1 MTVRQSSGS
10 ADFTVDTKDFRELFA
25 RSSQVEPRLRT
36 ALRRRIRDA
45 AKGVAEDVK
54 TEALQPGEGVGKKG
68 GWTPRTV
75 RTKTG
80 TRVRLER
87 RYDYSA
93 GRGRSTGLRQNIAD
107 AVKVGILTGN
117 ARSGVRIATNGTLA
131 GAWQARRGWRHPVF
145 DDRVAWVQQKGRPG
159 YFYGTV
165 WAGRDHVRGAVE
177 AAMQD
182 AIDSLKGG
190 PS

>member
-1 MTVRQSSGS
+1 MPRQSSGS
-10 ADFTVDTKDFRELFA
+10 AEFTVDTRDFRELFA
-25 RSSQVEPRLRT
+25 RSSQVEPKLRT

-54 TEALQPGEGVGKKG
+54 AEALQPGEGVGTKD
-68 GWTPRTV
+68 GWTPRLV
-75 RTKTG
+75 RTKKG

-87 RYDYSA
+87 RYAYAA
-93 GRGRSTGLRQNIAD
+93 GRGRSTGLRRGIAA
-107 AVKVGILTGN
+107 AVRVGILTGN
-117 ARSGVRIATNGTLA
+117 ARSGVRITTNAPLA

-145 DDRVAWVQQKGRPG
+145 GDRDAWVQQRGRPD

-165 WAGRDHVRGAVE
+165 WDGRERVRSAVE
-177 AAMQD
+177 GAMQE
-182 AIDSLKGG
+182 AADSLKGG

>member
-1 MTVRQSSGS
+1 LPRQSSGS
-10 ADFTVDTKDFRELFA
+10 AEFTVDTRDFRELFA
-25 RSSQVEPRLRT
+25 RSSQVEPKLRT

-54 TEALQPGEGVGKKG
+54 AEALQPGEGVGTKD
-68 GWTPRTV
+68 GWTPRLV
-75 RTKTG
+75 RTKKG

-87 RYDYSA
+87 RYAYAA
-93 GRGRSTGLRQNIAD
+93 GRGRSTGLRRGIAA
-107 AVKVGILTGN
+107 AVRVGILTGN
-117 ARSGVRIATNGTLA
+117 ARSGVRITTNAPLA

-145 DDRVAWVQQKGRPG
+145 GDRDAWVQQRGRPD

-165 WAGRDHVRGAVE
+165 WDGRERVRSAVE
-177 AAMQD
+177 GAMQE
-182 AIDSLKGG
+182 AADSLKGG